1 MRIFCTAFIV
11 SFIFLFPVQAD
22 DGDSLSIGPRFHRE
36 TGYDENGIVGENI
49 SWGEN
54 MPLYKEYPG
63 AKKIKLP
70 RPSFEG
76 LPVEQVIRER
86 KSVRSFS
93 DRTVDL
99 EHLSQLFLS
108 ADGLTHSTGAYA
120 LRAAPSGGAL
130 YPVEIYVIVTNV
142 ESLDMGLYH
151 FQVSDSSLEL
161 VKAGPFNKEI
171 HEAANEQQSVGSSP
185 LTVILTSRFERS
197 TRKYADRGYRYIYM
211 EAGAICENIY
221 LQAGSLGMGTVAVG
235 AFNDRWVNEL
245 LEIDDVDEAALL
257 IMPVGFLKD
266 K

>member
-1 MRIFCTAFIV
+1 
-11 SFIFLFPVQAD
+11 
-22 DGDSLSIGPRFHRE
+22 
-36 TGYDENGIVGENI
+36 
-49 SWGEN
+49 

-76 LPVEQVIRER
+76 SPVERVIRER

-93 DRTVDL
+93 DRTVSL
-99 EHLSQLFLS
+99 EHLAQLLLS
-108 ADGLTHSTGAYA
+108 ADGLTHKLGQYD

-142 ESLDMGLYH
+142 ENLDMGLYH
-151 FQVSDSSLEL
+151 FQAADSSLEL
-161 VKAGPFNKEI
+161 VKTGHFNREI

-235 AFNDRWVNEL
+235 AFNDRSVNEL
-245 LEIDDVDEAALL
+245 LEIDGAEEAALL

-266 K
+266 L